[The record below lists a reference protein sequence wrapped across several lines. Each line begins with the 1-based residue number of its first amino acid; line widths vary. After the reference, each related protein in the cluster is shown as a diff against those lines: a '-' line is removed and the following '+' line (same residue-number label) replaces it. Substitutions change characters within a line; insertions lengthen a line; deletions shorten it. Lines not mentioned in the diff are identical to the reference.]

1 VGLHDFNLLFFSLGN
16 HRDRGEYTRCSKFS
30 RGPVAIHVGPIPPS
44 PDGIR
49 EMKTG
54 EHFALA
60 CAPTGRIPMFF
71 VKPTG
76 WDLVRMMWWGLWNP
90 PPKLELPPLKKVQ
103 MAPDTHCPYC
113 KRPL

>member
-1 VGLHDFNLLFFSLGN
+1 
-16 HRDRGEYTRCSKFS
+16 
-30 RGPVAIHVGPIPPS
+30 
-44 PDGIR
+44 
-49 EMKTG
+49 
-54 EHFALA
+54 
-60 CAPTGRIPMFF
+60 MFF

-90 PPKLELPPLKKVQ
+90 PPKLELPLKKVQ